1 MPQNTPRPPKGVLAL
16 LAAPL
21 LWQTQC
27 PDLFDSFTAGMVLL
41 QMSVPQLRKPGSM
54 KVVNSQLK
62 SLGNDAEAWRER
74 YVQLNLN
81 GPFSFRIGDLHQ
93 YLYLGTLRHTVV
105 LQRELTP
112 KLRPPA
118 TLPPLC
124 LPSCVNHK
132 V

>member
-16 LAAPL
+16 LAAPF

-62 SLGNDAEAWRER
+62 RLGNDAEAWREM
-74 YVQLNLN
+74 YVQLSLN
-81 GPFSFRIGDLHQ
+81 GPFSFIVRDLGQ
-93 YLYLGTLRHTVV
+93 YLYLGTL
-105 LQRELTP
+105 
-112 KLRPPA
+112 
-118 TLPPLC
+118 
-124 LPSCVNHK
+124 
-132 V
+132 